1 MSISSLP
8 TAGLDPLSEEQ
19 LAVLAQAGCAASFE
33 RLVRRVQVPLVQF
46 LGSRTRCR
54 ADAEDLAQES
64 LVCAYRALGR
74 YQPRF
79 RFRTWLFTIA
89 HRLSLNHRRGEH
101 HAESIARPETICSP
115 IEDAADRISAD
126 EWRRSVWRLAA
137 ELLDEEQTA
146 GLWLH
151 YVEELSTEEI
161 GGILGR
167 SRAAVKTMLFRARKK
182 LMPGLRALITNGES
196 ADRPMGAE
204 PLGRAR

>member
-1 MSISSLP
+1 MSIAALP
-8 TAGLDPLSEEQ
+8 PAGIDPLSEEQ

-46 LGSRTRCR
+46 LISRTRCR

-64 LVCAYRALGR
+64 FVRAYRALGR

-101 HAESIARPETICSP
+101 HAESIVKPESICSP
-115 IEDAADRISAD
+115 IEEAAEGISAD

-137 ELLDEEQTA
+137 ESLDEEQTA

-182 LMPGLRALITNGES
+182 LMPGLRALMAHGEAVES
-196 ADRPMGAE
+196 PMGAQ
-204 PLGRAR
+204 PFGRAS